1 MKLAVTIGL
10 FVLMLAFASTSHA
23 QGLGNARPAK
33 QQTNQLVKPLSATN
47 SANAR
52 TTATGNLAQ
61 RTISE
66 IDRQI
71 TILQELASKVDSLT
85 HLTPTERSTLSTQ
98 IQTEITN
105 LQTLKTRISGN
116 SEETNVKTNIKSV
129 LDSHKKFSF
138 FMPQIRLLIAAE
150 SMDAIANRMLAAAQ
164 KIETRLDSMES
175 ENTAEITTLLENM
188 KAKLNNAKA
197 QSNAIIA
204 AVSPLESTNFPA
216 NKTTLQSAQAKLK
229 SGMADI
235 RSALKDL
242 KEILQM
248 LKEMGSAENI
258 TPTSS
263 ITPIESN

>member
-1 MKLAVTIGL
+1 MKLSTIIGIL
-10 FVLMLAFASTSHA
+10 ILTLAFSGSSHA
-23 QGLGNARPAK
+23 QGLGNSRPA
-33 QQTNQLVKPLSATN
+33 NQINQIAKPLTGTN
-47 SANAR
+47 SANVKK
-52 TTATGNLAQ
+52 TTNAGNLAQ
-61 RTISE
+61 RAISE

-71 TILQELASKVDSLT
+71 AVLQALSSKVDSLT
-85 HLTPTERSTLSTQ
+85 HLTPTERSTISTQ

-105 LQTLKTRISGN
+105 LQTLKARISGN
-116 SEETNVKTNIKSV
+116 SEETNVRTNIKSI

-138 FMPQIRLLIAAE
+138 FMPQVRLLMAAE
-150 SMDAIANRMLAAAQ
+150 SMDAIANRMLEAAQ
-164 KIETRLDSMES
+164 KIETRLETLDSTD
-175 ENTAEITTLLENM
+175 TAKITALLGNM

-197 QSNAIIA
+197 QSNAITA

-216 NKTTLQSAQAKLK
+216 NKATLQSAQSKLK
-229 SGMADI
+229 TGMTDI

-263 ITPIESN
+263 VTPIESN